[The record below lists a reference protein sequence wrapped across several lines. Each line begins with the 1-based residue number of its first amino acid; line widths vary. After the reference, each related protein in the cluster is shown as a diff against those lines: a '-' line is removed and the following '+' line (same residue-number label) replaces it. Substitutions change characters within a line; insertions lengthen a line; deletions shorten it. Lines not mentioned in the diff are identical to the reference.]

1 MRLVTG
7 LRVLPRGEG
16 AVQVGTDPRWAVRL
30 EGLAPRDVDA
40 LLALD
45 DHPLSPVPE
54 ALAGPLTDAG
64 LTLAA
69 AGTAGAAPPAEAAT
83 WPLLHDRPP
92 ARGAAVVAVMG
103 LGPTGLTTAL
113 ALAAAG
119 VGTLLLDDE
128 RPVTAADVGAGGY
141 RWTDVGSPRETVAAR
156 LVRDVA
162 PTCLTDSPAE
172 PDALVVVDHGATDP
186 GQALTLLGSGVP
198 HVPVVLREADA
209 LVGPL
214 VVPGSGPCLHCLD
227 LHRADVDPAWPRVA
241 LALTTHRTAPA
252 GEAAHLAA
260 VAGGLAAAA
269 VLGLLD
275 GAPATGT
282 SYEVPLPEVVP
293 RVRRWAVHPHCG
305 CTALVA
311 VPASAGPS

>member
-1 MRLVTG
+1 VRLVPG
-7 LRVLPRGEG
+7 LRVLRRGDDE
-16 AVQVGTDPRWAVRL
+16 VQVGTDPRWAVRL
-30 EGLAPRDVDA
+30 GGLAAGELDA

-45 DHPLSPVPE
+45 EHPLSPLPDR
-54 ALAGPLTDAG
+54 LAASLTEAG
-64 LTLAA
+64 LTVADDEP
-69 AGTAGAAPPAEAAT
+69 AGAAPPAEAAT
-83 WPLLHDRPP
+83 WPLLHATPP

-128 RPVTAADVGAGGY
+128 RLVTAADVGAGGY

-162 PTCLTDSPAE
+162 PTCLTDSTRE
-172 PDALVVVDHGATDP
+172 PHALVVVDQGATDP
-186 GQALTLLGSGVP
+186 GQALTLLGTGVP

-214 VVPGSGPCLHCLD
+214 VLPGAGPCLHCLD

-241 LALTTHRTAPA
+241 LALTTRRTAPA

-260 VAGGLAAAA
+260 VAGGLATAA

-282 SYEVPLPEVVP
+282 SYEVPLPDVVP
-293 RVRRWAVHPHCG
+293 RERRWAAHPHCG

-311 VPASAGPS
+311 VPAAAGPP

>member
-1 MRLVTG
+1 MRLVPG
-7 LRVLPRGEG
+7 LRVLPRGDGE
-16 AVQVGTDPRWAVRL
+16 VQVGTDPRWAVRVD
-30 EGLAPRDVDA
+30 GLAPAEVEA
-40 LLALD
+40 LLALNE
-45 DHPLSPVPE
+45 HPLAPVPE

-69 AGTAGAAPPAEAAT
+69 GDTAGAAPPAEAAT
-83 WPLLHDRPP
+83 WPLLHAAPP

-103 LGPTGLTTAL
+103 LGPTGLTVVL

-128 RPVTAADVGAGGY
+128 RLVTAADVGAGGY
-141 RWTDVGSPRETVAAR
+141 RWTDVGSPREAVAGR
-156 LVRDVA
+156 CVRDVA
-162 PTCLTDSPAE
+162 PTCLTDTAEE
-172 PDALVVVDHGATDP
+172 PDVLVVVDQGATDP

-198 HVPVVLREADA
+198 HLPVVLREADA

-269 VLGLLD
+269 VLTLLD
-275 GAPATGT
+275 GAPATGV
-282 SYEVPLPEVVP
+282 SYEVPLPDVVP
-293 RVRRWAVHPHCG
+293 RTRRWAVHPHCG

-311 VPASAGPS
+311 VPAAAGPS